1 MQNQLGFLFSLI
13 SYLYL
18 SFLYF
23 VEQDFKTALYA
34 WLSILA
40 AKVLIKPLRQHLDL
54 FLTVGIC
61 FSFFMILSFF
71 GGPYLAW
78 PLDFFLTTL
87 VGFIFLKYVLK
98 KPIDRL
104 KWSFSFS
111 RWELVSVLIIN
122 IPSIAI
128 LYWYYKT
135 HPEVAD
141 MWPKLNVPMW
151 SLPILVL
158 AIALVNGLREE
169 IFYRGF
175 VQNNTHPHSPI
186 WYVVGLQ
193 AVLFGFLHFAG
204 SFPQGWLGVLLTAL
218 WGSAIAI
225 QYRIFK
231 SFSLAWLTH
240 AMADAIMF
248 TIILTT
254 R

>member
-1 MQNQLGFLFSLI
+1 MQNQLTYLFSLM
-13 SYLYL
+13 SYLLL

-23 VEQDFKTALYA
+23 VERDFSTAFWA
-34 WLSILA
+34 WIGILI
-40 AKVLIKPLRQHLDL
+40 AKILIKPLRQHFYL
-54 FLTVGIC
+54 FLTIGIC
-61 FSFFMILSFF
+61 FSFFRFLTIFDER
-71 GGPYLAW
+71 YLAW
-78 PLDFFLTTL
+78 PVDFFLTTL
-87 VGFIFLKYVLK
+87 IGFIFLKYVLK
-98 KPIDRL
+98 KPVDRL

-111 RWELVSVLIIN
+111 RWELASVFIIN

-128 LYWYYKT
+128 LYWYYNA
-135 HPEVAD
+135 HPEVSN
-141 MWPKLNVPMW
+141 MWPVLNVPMW

-175 VQNNTHPHSPI
+175 IQNNTHTHSPV

-193 AVLFGFLHFAG
+193 AVLFGFLHFSNA
-204 SFPQGWLGVLLTAL
+204 FPQGWMGVLLTAL
-218 WGSAIAI
+218 WGAAIAI

-248 TIILTT
+248 SIILMT